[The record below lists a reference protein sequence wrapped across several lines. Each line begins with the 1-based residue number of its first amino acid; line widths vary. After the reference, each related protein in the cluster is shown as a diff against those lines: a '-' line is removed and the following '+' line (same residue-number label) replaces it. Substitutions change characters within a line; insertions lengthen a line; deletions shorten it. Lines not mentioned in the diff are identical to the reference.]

1 MMKQKKKSI
10 LKMLKQSYIGKVY
23 NINKL
28 FPLQS
33 ILGPAIKVHLI
44 IINSSDNIAYTSYL
58 IQTLWRY
65 ICTRVWIWSS
75 ENYHR
80 GGKKLSAYHWCFWG
94 STETAKNHN
103 HQKWRQGQN
112 VRNKNKKIEKKRET
126 PCTNKFERKEYTYLF
141 TIWKYKFGEEK

>member
-1 MMKQKKKSI
+1 
-10 LKMLKQSYIGKVY
+10 MLKQSYIGKVY

-75 ENYHR
+75 ENYHK
-80 GGKKLSAYHWCFWG
+80 GGKNYQHMTGVSEVPLKLHS
-94 STETAKNHN
+94 
-103 HQKWRQGQN
+103 
-112 VRNKNKKIEKKRET
+112 
-126 PCTNKFERKEYTYLF
+126 
-141 TIWKYKFGEEK
+141 